1 MDERYAISINQPI
14 MAWRSPTIVL
24 DRSQDSKD
32 LFCLTVDSSLELIY
46 TQAERIKG
54 VR

>member
-1 MDERYAISINQPI
+1 MDERYAISIIQVI
-14 MAWRSPTIVL
+14 MAWRFPTIVL
-24 DRSQDSKD
+24 DHSRASKD
-32 LFCLTVDSSLELIY
+32 LFRSTVDSSLELIY